1 MINVIYCVSAQSLV
15 CSIYSA
21 RPPGFVRSDS
31 RAVIITC
38 SGICRVGS
46 REPGALLAHQRRNE
60 DLLTHSSVVPQ
71 RQDFA
76 HHRRSPRS
84 LPRPLK
90 NEPVTLDFFPPLSS
104 TVSVNHLRSFGCVN
118 VAWEWVGSRRRLAYA
133 HVVRDIKQIGEGLVF
148 FFFNSLSKG
157 HRRGESGHWQTA
169 GSPHRLDI

>member
-21 RPPGFVRSDS
+21 RPPGFVRNDS

-148 FFFNSLSKG
+148 FFFKFFIK
-157 HRRGESGHWQTA
+157 RTQER
-169 GSPHRLDI
+169 